1 MRHQVMTNQ
10 TWRLA
15 LAASAFLSV
24 AVAVAWDASG
34 RIEALWPVRN
44 VIAHDVAGI
53 LTAVVP
59 ADIRPTDTGS
69 LRGTVHDDG
78 GRPVPRATVLVAMPD
93 GSVTEA
99 RTLADGTWTLTGIPV
114 G

>member
-53 LTAVVP
+53 L
-59 ADIRPTDTGS
+59 RRTG
-69 LRGTVHDDG
+69 THWQ
-78 GRPVPRATVLVAMPD
+78 PVPSATF
-93 GSVTEA
+93 GWS
-99 RTLADGTWTLTGIPV
+99 
-114 G
+114 